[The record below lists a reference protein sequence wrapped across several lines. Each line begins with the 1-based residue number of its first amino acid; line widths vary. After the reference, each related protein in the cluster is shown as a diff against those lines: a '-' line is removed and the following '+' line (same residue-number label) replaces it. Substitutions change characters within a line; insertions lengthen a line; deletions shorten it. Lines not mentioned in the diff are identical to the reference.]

1 MNHLGGLATTLSCA
15 GASYVSFTC
24 WRSKGATFG
33 PLPKPVKKEHDAF
46 DDVVLPRTPRGKVNR
61 EGTAGMPPFRILVAE
76 DFEPFRR
83 FTCSTLEKRCDLQIV
98 CEVSNGLEAVQKA
111 GELKPDL
118 ILMDIGLP
126 VLNGIEAARRI
137 LKVCPQSKIIFL
149 TQESSADVVQEA
161 LNVGARGYVLKTKA
175 GSDLLAAVDAVIM
188 EKKFV
193 RGI

>member
-1 MNHLGGLATTLSCA
+1 MGYVGQRGGNFNLEDTT
-15 GASYVSFTC
+15 GIPSF
-24 WRSKGATFG
+24 R
-33 PLPKPVKKEHDAF
+33 
-46 DDVVLPRTPRGKVNR
+46 VL
-61 EGTAGMPPFRILVAE
+61 IAE

-83 FTCSTLEKRCDLQIV
+83 FTCSTLGKRSDLHII

-137 LKVCPQSKIIFL
+137 INLSPQSKIIFL

-161 LNVGARGYVLKTKA
+161 LNVGARGYVLKSKA
-175 GSDLLAAVDAVIM
+175 ASELLPAVEAVIM
-188 EKKFV
+188 EKQFV
-193 RGI
+193 SRT

>member
-1 MNHLGGLATTLSCA
+1 M
-15 GASYVSFTC
+15 
-24 WRSKGATFG
+24 
-33 PLPKPVKKEHDAF
+33 
-46 DDVVLPRTPRGKVNR
+46 
-61 EGTAGMPPFRILVAE
+61 
-76 DFEPFRR
+76 
-83 FTCSTLEKRCDLQIV
+83 QII

-137 LKVCPQSKIIFL
+137 LKLSPQSKIILL

-175 GSDLLAAVDAVIM
+175 VSELLDAVEAVIM
-188 EKKFV
+188 EKQFV
-193 RGI
+193 SRT

>member
-1 MNHLGGLATTLSCA
+1 MP
-15 GASYVSFTC
+15 SF
-24 WRSKGATFG
+24 R
-33 PLPKPVKKEHDAF
+33 
-46 DDVVLPRTPRGKVNR
+46 VL
-61 EGTAGMPPFRILVAE
+61 IAE

-83 FTCSTLEKRCDLQIV
+83 FTCSTLGKRSDMQII

-137 LKVCPQSKIIFL
+137 LKLSPQSKIIFL

-175 GSDLLAAVDAVIM
+175 VSELLDAVEAVIM
-188 EKKFV
+188 EKQFV
-193 RGI
+193 SRT